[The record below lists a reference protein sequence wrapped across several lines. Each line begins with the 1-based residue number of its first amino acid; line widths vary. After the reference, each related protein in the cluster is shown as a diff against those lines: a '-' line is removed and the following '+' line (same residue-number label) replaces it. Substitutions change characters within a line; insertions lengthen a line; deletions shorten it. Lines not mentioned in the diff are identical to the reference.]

1 MKNILRN
8 PNFGFTKWCFGM
20 ALLRS
25 EPRRLNR
32 SFGGLRASLLLALTV
47 GWMGS
52 AQAQNYYNM
61 SSGDYSESF
70 TGWTNWGVNWNG
82 LAINATGSIPSATR
96 ITTASTTMLTNLPTS
111 SGGVQTTNTAT
122 NIQFLSTGATGN
134 SSSTGGELNLNFSSR
149 NAGNISF
156 DLAQVANSTGDRVGT
171 FQVYYSTDG
180 ATWTQLTGPRLPFTA
195 TNNVAGSA
203 NINLA
208 LPASLNN
215 AATVK
220 IRFYYYNGPTS
231 GTTGSRPKISLD
243 NLLVTSVSS
252 GGTPP
257 TITGISPSSG
267 LAGTIVTIT
276 GTDFTGATAVRF
288 NGLAAD
294 SFTVN
299 GATSITATAPTGVTT
314 GPISVTTPGGTAA
327 SSGNFTVPVLSITA
341 PSSINEGDNSQTAT
355 VTATPAPTSDL
366 TITLTS
372 SSATDLTVDGGGG
385 AGATSTATIS
395 ANATEAS
402 FFLDAPA
409 DNTVDNDASVNL
421 TASAASGY
429 KSATAIVTVRNVDF
443 NPPTI
448 VVNKSYNSGG
458 ANGADDVVEL
468 LVIGNGTPGS
478 TLNLQGMIL
487 KDYSN
492 SAGSDGGGAYIFA
505 NDPLWSSVKAG
516 TLIVLTKPGTTPP
529 AEDVDGSDFVIKVNL
544 SSTTYFTAGTG
555 TFDVGGTEMV
565 QIKASGSGQSGST
578 GAIHSFAIGTS
589 SAVQVV
595 AAPAP
600 KLICAASGNNPFAK
614 NSTKALAD
622 FNGTDAAQSTTSL
635 TLGIANNADNSTYI
649 SSLRGS
655 KDVSISID
663 SVVAVINENAGLQA
677 GKITVALSQPATEDV
692 TVNLSAS
699 PSGAVTIPSTAVILN
714 GASSASI
721 DVTPI
726 DDNAIAGN
734 RVVTITGSATGW
746 SSGNN
751 TMTIVD
757 VQFNSPSVVINEVV
771 NGGTGGADVV
781 ELLVVQNNLNMVGM
795 ILKDFST
802 NMTGD
807 AGRQFTFA
815 DNALWQS
822 VKAGTLLVLTSDAA
836 ATEDTDASDGIV
848 TIKLTNA
855 TYFTASGGTFDVSN
869 TDMVMIKASG
879 SGTSGITGAIHTFGS
894 GPAGSLFNLAN
905 GAKLLFAAGG
915 AGGGADNATSAIV
928 DYNGTGVTGGT
939 ATLGAANNANNQTY
953 IIALRASVVVPP
965 TITSTNA
972 FSGTVGVA
980 FSNTITATGSAPIV
994 FSGTNLPGGLS
1005 VATNG
1010 VISGTPTAAGTFT
1023 NAVLTATNA
1032 AGTNNQTAT
1041 FTIAKGTPSITAIP
1055 TASAITDGQA
1065 LSVSVLSGGTASV
1078 AGAFSW
1084 TTPSE
1089 VPSVGTAS
1097 YGVTFTPTDTANYN
1111 TATTTVSLTVNPAG
1125 TTYSG
1130 WLNGAGAS
1138 DAAFLDYVFGA
1149 ATPGTLDP
1157 SLKPTV
1163 AIVPP
1168 AGGAGGDTA
1177 TLVLTYYVRQNTVG
1191 LTVTPKTSADLAP
1204 APSGWVTTGVT
1215 VDNVGAAREVNGV
1228 SVQQKTASVPMIGDR
1243 KFLKLEVLEE

>member
-8 PNFGFTKWCFGM
+8 SNFGFTKWCV
-20 ALLRS
+20 ALI
-25 EPRRLNR
+25 
-32 SFGGLRASLLLALTV
+32 AA
-47 GWMGS
+47 GWMGA
-52 AQAQNYYNM
+52 AQAQVSINGSAAVVENFNTLGTSATAALPSGWKM
-61 SSGDYSESF
+61 SAAGAGTTAGYSTAANVTVTTQAGSGSSTSGGRY
-70 TGWTNWGVNWNG
+70 NWGDG
-82 LAINATGSIPSATR
+82 ATATDRAIGFMTSGSYASPSGIMAQYQNNTGGTISTLILTFDIERYR
-96 ITTASTTMLTNLPTS
+96 I
-111 SGGVQTTNTAT
+111 NTA
-122 NIQFLSTGATGN
+122 A
-134 SSSTGGELNLNFSSR
+134 
-149 NAGNISF
+149 
-156 DLAQVANSTGDRVGT
+156 AQVT
-171 FQVYYSTDG
+171 FFSSTDG
-180 ATWTQLTGPRLPFTA
+180 TTWTSQ
-195 TNNVAGSA
+195 
-203 NINLA
+203 
-208 LPASLNN
+208 
-215 AATVK
+215 
-220 IRFYYYNGPTS
+220 TS
-231 GTTGSRPKISLD
+231 GDSGAFTTGASSYTLTAPSQTVVSKTVTITGLSIASGSSIYFKWNFNTTGSNSQGLGLD
-243 NLLVTSVSS
+243 NVSVTATTSS

-257 TITGISPSSG
+257 TVTGISPSSG
-267 LAGTIVTIT
+267 LARTIVTIT

-327 SSGNFTVPVLSITA
+327 SSGNFTVPVLSITV
-341 PSSINEGDNSQTAT
+341 PSSINEGDSSQIAT

-366 TITLTS
+366 TITLAS
-372 SSATDLTVDGGGG
+372 SSATDLTVNGGGG

-395 ANATEAS
+395 ANGTEAS

-421 TASAASGY
+421 TATAASGY
-429 KSATAIVTVRNVDF
+429 KSATAIVTVRNVNF

-448 VVNKSYNSGG
+448 VVNKAYNSGV

-478 TLNLQGMIL
+478 TVNLQGMIL
-487 KDYSN
+487 KDYSS
-492 SAGSDGGGAYIFA
+492 SAASDGGGAYIFSNA
-505 NDPLWSSVKAG
+505 PLWSSVKAG

-529 AEDVDGSDFVIKVNL
+529 AEDVDGADFVLKVNL
-544 SSTTYFTAGTG
+544 SNATYFTAGTG
-555 TFDVGGTEMV
+555 TYDIGGTELV
-565 QIKASGSGQSGST
+565 QIKASGSAQAGST

-589 SAVQVV
+589 SAAQVV

-757 VQFNSPSVVINEVV
+757 VQFTSPSVVINEVV

-879 SGTSGITGAIHTFGS
+879 SGTSGITGAIHTFGN

-915 AGGGADNATSAIV
+915 GGGGADNATSAIV
-928 DYNGTGVTGGT
+928 DYNGTGVTGGI

-953 IIALRASVVVPP
+953 ITALRASVVVPP

-972 FSGTVGVA
+972 FSGKVGVA

-994 FSGTNLPGGLS
+994 FSGTSLPGGLS

-1032 AGTNNQTAT
+1032 AGTNNQAVT

-1055 TASAITDGQA
+1055 TASAIMDGQA
-1065 LSVSVLSGGTASV
+1065 LSASVLSGGTASV
-1078 AGAFSW
+1078 AGAFAW
-1084 TTPSE
+1084 TTPSA

-1097 YGVTFTPTDTANYN
+1097 YGVTFTPTDTVNYN
-1111 TATTTVSLTVNPAG
+1111 TAATTVSVTVNPAG
-1125 TTYSG
+1125 STF
-1130 WLNGAGAS
+1130 AGAYPGKIMTDIAPNGLSYLANYGFGGSEGTTPTLPIMDNS
-1138 DAAFLDYVFGA
+1138 DPTKLKLIVVFR
-1149 ATPGTLDP
+1149 TDDSSI
-1157 SLKPTV
+1157 SL
-1163 AIVPP
+1163 
-1168 AGGAGGDTA
+1168 GG
-1177 TLVLTYYVRQNTVG
+1177 Q
-1191 LTVTPKTSADLAP
+1191 TSTDLAL
-1204 APSGWVTTGVT
+1204 AGSWSTS
-1215 VDNVGAAREVNGV
+1215 GV
-1228 SVQQKTASVPMIGDR
+1228 SVDPSTDASPVPANTVRKVISVDR
-1243 KFLKLEVLEE
+1243 GSGSKRFLRATITR